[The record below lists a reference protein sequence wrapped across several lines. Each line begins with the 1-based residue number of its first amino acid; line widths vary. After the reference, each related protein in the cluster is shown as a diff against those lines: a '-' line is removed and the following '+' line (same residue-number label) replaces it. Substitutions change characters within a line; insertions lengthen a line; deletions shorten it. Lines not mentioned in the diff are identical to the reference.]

1 VADVKEHRL
10 NAKREHLRARIGVVL
25 GFQAYL
31 GAVCEM
37 IGTLTRRLSRN
48 NRFMRFW
55 RRLNLIPLKYHFNDL
70 EIRFQQI
77 NIPHNL
83 NPSFFFPMATRKGE
97 RLALPRPT
105 SSVATSSAGLLEQV
119 TTETGYYYHR
129 DTTRDRSLFNEEE
142 STRLLRRT
150 DEIRDLIEDV
160 NTRTNNEL
168 RKMATGLQSEL
179 EDIKRRLTDR

>member
-1 VADVKEHRL
+1 MADVKEHRL

-25 GFQAYL
+25 GFQAYV
-31 GAVCEM
+31 GAVCEA

-48 NRFMRFW
+48 NRLMQIW
-55 RRLNLIPLKYHFNDL
+55 RRLNLIPIKYHFNDL

-83 NPSFFFPMATRKGE
+83 NPSFFAPISTLKGE
-97 RLALPRPT
+97 RLALPQPL
-105 SSVATSSAGLLEQV
+105 SSMASASVGLFEQV
-119 TTETGYYYHR
+119 TTETGYYYRR
-129 DTTRDRSLFNEEE
+129 DMTRDRSLFNEEE

-150 DEIRDLIEDV
+150 DEIRDLIEEV

-168 RKMATGLQSEL
+168 RKIATGLRSEL